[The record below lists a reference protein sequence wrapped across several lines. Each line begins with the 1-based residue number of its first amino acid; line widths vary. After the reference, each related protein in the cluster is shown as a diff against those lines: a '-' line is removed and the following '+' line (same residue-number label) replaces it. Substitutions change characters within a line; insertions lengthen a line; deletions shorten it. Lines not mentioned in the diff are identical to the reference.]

1 MSRLRLLL
9 ALACCALPAL
19 GSPASGQPALAQPQ
33 PQPRPLTTLPDAG
46 MRGLTQCLRD
56 LSLGFPVS
64 GRIAAL
70 PVQEGSVVNAGDV
83 LAHFELVAEEL
94 EVERR
99 RLVWQSEAELNAAIA
114 RAATAATQAN
124 AARAI
129 FNQNRGISREELENK
144 ELASA
149 LAAAEVLRLRNA
161 KLIEH
166 VDFRMAQEMV
176 ARRILRAPSPGVVTR
191 IIRQVGESVQ
201 VNETAIRLCDIS
213 KILFVVNLPIAVL
226 GSLEAGRPARVV
238 VQAGAEA
245 VPVEGRVIFVSPV
258 ADAASG
264 LVEVK
269 VELES
274 NLAAGIRPGL
284 QARLLPTR

>member
-1 MSRLRLLL
+1 MSRLGLLL

-19 GSPASGQPALAQPQ
+19 GQPTSGQPALAQPQ
-33 PQPRPLTTLPDAG
+33 PRPLATLPDIG

-99 RLVWQSEAELNAAIA
+99 RLVWQSEAELSAAIA
-114 RAATAATQAN
+114 RAATATTQAN

-129 FNQNRGISREELENK
+129 FSQNRGISREELENK

-149 LAAAEVLRLRNA
+149 LAAAEVQRLRNA
-161 KLIEH
+161 KLIEQ

-191 IIRQVGESVQ
+191 IIRHVGESVQ
-201 VNETAIRLCDIS
+201 VNETAIRLCDLS
-213 KILFVVNLPIAVL
+213 KILFVVNMPIAAL
-226 GSLEAGRPARVV
+226 GGMEVGMPARVI
-238 VQAGAEA
+238 VQAGAMA

-264 LVEVK
+264 LAEVK

-284 QARLLPTR
+284 QARLLPAR